1 MSDGKSVSLAAKL
14 ITGAAVCL
22 LLAIGLC
29 FGGLVF
35 SHGSN
40 AIIGDALGGGLGLLA
55 LAVVLAVAAF
65 IVYLMGL
72 RQGPR

>member
-1 MSDGKSVSLAAKL
+1 MSNGKSMTLAAKL
-14 ITGAAVCL
+14 LTGAAVCG

-35 SHGSN
+35 SYGSN
-40 AIIGDALGGGLGLLA
+40 SIIGDALSGGLGLLA
-55 LAVVLAVAAF
+55 LAVVLGVAAF

-72 RQGPR
+72 RQGPK